1 MERRII
7 DVHHHLNP
15 PTDETAD
22 RTAEE
27 CSRLGIVKR
36 ALLGMPPKC
45 DPKANAA
52 VLAAARTYPDLFLPF
67 AAPDM
72 DDAAPDDVTRFKD
85 RGYVGLK
92 FIVPSRP
99 YNDPAYFPLYERA
112 CDLKMPV
119 LFHLGIVA
127 NRPGFDKADSNCM
140 RPIHLDH
147 IARSIPQL
155 TVIGAHLGN
164 PWYEEATMS
173 CRWNPNLFFDL
184 SGSTLKKKRPAFLAG
199 LLWWT
204 EDTPY
209 RAPDGST
216 AWQKIVFGSDVPSGR
231 VAEVIAGYEN
241 LMNTLRLAPAI
252 RERIWYGTAARL
264 LGIDP
269 TNGKQ
274 ARPPAAS

>member
-127 NRPGFDKADSNCM
+127 NRPGYPVTEVPEEVETVVITPIEVSSDDIRRRLKAG
-140 RPIHLDH
+140 
-147 IARSIPQL
+147 RSIRYLVPEK
-155 TVIGAHLGN
+155 VRNYIV
-164 PWYEEATMS
+164 E
-173 CRWNPNLFFDL
+173 RNLY
-184 SGSTLKKKRPAFLAG
+184 K
-199 LLWWT
+199 
-204 EDTPY
+204 
-209 RAPDGST
+209 
-216 AWQKIVFGSDVPSGR
+216 
-231 VAEVIAGYEN
+231 
-241 LMNTLRLAPAI
+241 
-252 RERIWYGTAARL
+252 
-264 LGIDP
+264 
-269 TNGKQ
+269 
-274 ARPPAAS
+274 